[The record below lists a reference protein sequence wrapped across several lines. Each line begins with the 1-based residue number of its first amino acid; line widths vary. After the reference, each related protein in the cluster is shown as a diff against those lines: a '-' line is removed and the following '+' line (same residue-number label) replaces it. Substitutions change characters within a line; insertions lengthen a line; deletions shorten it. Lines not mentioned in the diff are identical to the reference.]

1 MWMRFWVA
9 NRAKRAQPYVVR
21 AGVNDTQRC
30 QKGRATVTATMAA
43 VGGGGQAGVAKF
55 QNQMP
60 AVASR
65 GTLNLLVHLAT

>member
-9 NRAKRAQPYVVR
+9 KSTMRARLYVVR
-21 AGVNDTQRC
+21 ASINETQRC
-30 QKGRATVTATMAA
+30 QKERATVTAMMAA
-43 VGGGGQAGVAKF
+43 VGGGQAGVAKF

-65 GTLNLLVHLAT
+65 RTLSLSVRLAT